1 MPTDI
6 VVIAGDM
13 RLEGYLEDTPTG
25 KALAGAL
32 PLIGSA
38 SRWGDEIYFQV
49 PVVAELDDTARVAV
63 NVGDLAYWPTGRAL
77 CIFFGMTPSSVPGE
91 IRAAS
96 EVNFVGRLS
105 GDPCCLQV
113 INEGSQ
119 VRVEK
124 K

>member
-13 RLEGYLEDTPTG
+13 RLEGYLSDTPTG
-25 KALAGAL
+25 QALADAL
-32 PLIGSA
+32 PLMGSA

-77 CIFFGMTPSSVPGE
+77 CIFFGLTPTSVPGE

-96 EVNFVGRLS
+96 EVNWVGRLS
-105 GDPCCLQV
+105 GDPCCLQPV
-113 INEGSQ
+113 KEGAP
-119 VRVEK
+119 VRVERK
-124 K
+124 